1 MYVRAVASV
10 LIWLL
15 GSIAAGA
22 ETTARATLG
31 VRVAVATVATIAVEP
46 GASEIE
52 CSVPAGA
59 AGLVPCST
67 TATLVADVRTGSE
80 TRAVVVSLVRISAT
94 ASSGGALS
102 GSAVQLACDGSALGP
117 GGLCSN
123 WAGPLVGEFRI
134 PVTAAVDSSQVPAG
148 IVRVRFQPQIVME

>member
-22 ETTARATLG
+22 ETTARATLS

-59 AGLVPCST
+59 AGLVPCGT

-80 TRAVVVSLVRISAT
+80 TRAVVVSLAHVSAT

-102 GSAVQLACDGSALGP
+102 ASAVQLACDGSVLGT

-123 WAGPLVGEFRI
+123 WAAPLVGEFRI

-148 IVRVRFQPQIVME
+148 IVRVRFEPRITMQ